1 MIPTRKS
8 IARAF
13 SHGEILS
20 LGLTSFQVVEIDGV
34 PVLQARNWHGASSVI
49 ASWYPQRARDPQALI
64 VVIWDNRRQFRKPF
78 PLSDHYKHQ

>member
-13 SHGEILS
+13 SHGDTLS
-20 LGLTSFQVVEIDGV
+20 LGLTSFQVVKIEGV
-34 PVLQARNWHGASSVI
+34 PVLQFRNWHGAGSVI

-64 VVIWDNRRQFRKPF
+64 VAIWLNRRQFRKPF
-78 PLSDHYKHQ
+78 RLSDHYTKP